1 MPLSMRIFIRTGDRR
16 RLVGERVLED
26 DRVTVGRSPDCTLAL
41 EDPNRYLSRLQ
52 AEFERTG
59 RGYLLRVMS
68 RTLPVIV
75 NGVQYFQGSEVTVH
89 AGDLIAMDAYDL
101 EVVSVALAKAS
112 PAAPRPTTAA
122 PPPRRPAVEVRV
134 QSPLPRPSRTKW
146 VLLGGAVIVVVGL
159 AALFPVLKGML
170 PDPEAQKKAEQ
181 AIARLEGNARS
192 LLKLAEGDRR
202 DVKEATAASAREI
215 ERVEGLVRSTRT
227 SQERLALDALLV
239 EARRMARA
247 SAALEDKVREQI
259 DGPAGLPSAEGNL
272 NAAATAARGGDRVE
286 AIRLLEG
293 TVASLTAL
301 RTKVAEE
308 RKAVQADQDKRR
320 EQLLAAE
327 TRALADAEARARAE
341 AEAKAKA
348 KAKADAEAE
357 ARARA
362 DADKAKPA
370 PKGTTPPPT
379 PPAAPATPPPAPA
392 PVASPPDKPAPA
404 KPAAAAVPVAP
415 AEASACLG
423 KLSGAWAH
431 SAGGTW
437 TFEGGQ
443 GTRVVESTHYGPRA
457 QEITVLALLMCDS
470 DNLTYRIVRQ
480 ALVNT
485 GNPAQAFDKTPAS
498 EPGLAVWEKVYT
510 QRYAVS
516 GAGLRFGSHTFAK
529 R

>member
-1 MPLSMRIFIRTGDRR
+1 MPLSLRIFIRTGDRR

-41 EDPNRYLSRLQ
+41 EDRNRYLSRLQ

-112 PAAPRPTTAA
+112 QAAPRPTPAA

-202 DVKEATAASAREI
+202 DIKEATAASAREI
-215 ERVEGLVRSTRT
+215 ERVEVLVRSTRT
-227 SQERLALDALLV
+227 SQERLALDAVLV

-370 PKGTTPPPT
+370 AKVPT
-379 PPAAPATPPPAPA
+379 PSPAPA
-392 PVASPPDKPAPA
+392 PVVMPPDKPAPA
-404 KPAAAAVPVAP
+404 KPAAAAAPVAP
-415 AEASACLG
+415 PEASACLG

-431 SAGGTW
+431 PAGGTW
-437 TFEGGQ
+437 TFEGSQ
-443 GTRVVESTHYGPRA
+443 ATRVVDSTHYGPRA

-470 DNLTYRIVRQ
+470 DNLTYRIMRQ

-485 GNPAQAFDKTPAS
+485 GNPVQAFDKTPSS
-498 EPGLAVWEKVYT
+498 EPGLAAWEKVYT
-510 QRYAVS
+510 QRYAIS

>member
-1 MPLSMRIFIRTGDRR
+1 MPLSLRIFIRTGDRR

-112 PAAPRPTTAA
+112 PAASRPTPAA

-215 ERVEGLVRSTRT
+215 ERVEALVRSTRT

-348 KAKADAEAE
+348 KSKADAEAE

-362 DADKAKPA
+362 DADKPKPA
-370 PKGTTPPPT
+370 PKGATPPPT

-392 PVASPPDKPAPA
+392 PT

-415 AEASACLG
+415 VEASACLG
-423 KLSGAWAH
+423 KLAGAWAH

-437 TFEGGQ
+437 TFDGGQ
-443 GTRVVESTHYGPRA
+443 ATRVVESTHYGPRA

>member
-1 MPLSMRIFIRTGDRR
+1 MPLSLRIFIRTGDRR

-112 PAAPRPTTAA
+112 PAASRPTPAA

-215 ERVEGLVRSTRT
+215 ERVEALVRSTRT

-348 KAKADAEAE
+348 KSKADAEAE

-370 PKGTTPPPT
+370 PKGATPPPT

-392 PVASPPDKPAPA
+392 PT

-415 AEASACLG
+415 VEASACLG
-423 KLSGAWAH
+423 KLAGAWAH

-437 TFEGGQ
+437 TFDGGQ
-443 GTRVVESTHYGPRA
+443 ATRVVESTHYGPRA
-457 QEITVLALLMCDS
+457 QEITGLALLMCDS

>member
-1 MPLSMRIFIRTGDRR
+1 MPLSLRIFIRTGDRR

-101 EVVSVALAKAS
+101 EVVSVALAKAP
-112 PAAPRPTTAA
+112 PAAPRPTPAA

-215 ERVEGLVRSTRT
+215 ERVEALVRSTRT

-348 KAKADAEAE
+348 KSKADAEAE

-370 PKGTTPPPT
+370 PKGATPPPT

-392 PVASPPDKPAPA
+392 PA
-404 KPAAAAVPVAP
+404 KPAAAAVPVA
-415 AEASACLG
+415 ASACLG

-443 GTRVVESTHYGPRA
+443 ATRVVESTHYGPRA

>member
-1 MPLSMRIFIRTGDRR
+1 MPLSLRIFIRTGDRR

-112 PAAPRPTTAA
+112 PAASRPTPAA

-215 ERVEGLVRSTRT
+215 ERVEALVRSTRT
-227 SQERLALDALLV
+227 S
-239 EARRMARA
+239 
-247 SAALEDKVREQI
+247 
-259 DGPAGLPSAEGNL
+259 
-272 NAAATAARGGDRVE
+272 
-286 AIRLLEG
+286 
-293 TVASLTAL
+293 
-301 RTKVAEE
+301 
-308 RKAVQADQDKRR
+308 
-320 EQLLAAE
+320 
-327 TRALADAEARARAE
+327 
-341 AEAKAKA
+341 
-348 KAKADAEAE
+348 
-357 ARARA
+357 
-362 DADKAKPA
+362 
-370 PKGTTPPPT
+370 
-379 PPAAPATPPPAPA
+379 
-392 PVASPPDKPAPA
+392 
-404 KPAAAAVPVAP
+404 
-415 AEASACLG
+415 
-423 KLSGAWAH
+423 
-431 SAGGTW
+431 
-437 TFEGGQ
+437 
-443 GTRVVESTHYGPRA
+443 
-457 QEITVLALLMCDS
+457 
-470 DNLTYRIVRQ
+470 
-480 ALVNT
+480 
-485 GNPAQAFDKTPAS
+485 
-498 EPGLAVWEKVYT
+498 
-510 QRYAVS
+510 
-516 GAGLRFGSHTFAK
+516 
-529 R
+529 

>member
-1 MPLSMRIFIRTGDRR
+1 MPLSLRIFIRTRDRR

-101 EVVSVALAKAS
+101 EVVSVALAKAP
-112 PAAPRPTTAA
+112 PAAPRPTPAA

-215 ERVEGLVRSTRT
+215 ERVEALVRSTRT

-348 KAKADAEAE
+348 KSKADAEAE

-370 PKGTTPPPT
+370 PKGATPPPT

-392 PVASPPDKPAPA
+392 PA

-415 AEASACLG
+415 VEASACLG

-443 GTRVVESTHYGPRA
+443 ATRVVESTHYGPRA
-457 QEITVLALLMCDS
+457 QEITGLALLMCDS

-510 QRYAVS
+510 QRYAGT

>member
-1 MPLSMRIFIRTGDRR
+1 MPLSLRIFIRTGDRR

-112 PAAPRPTTAA
+112 PAASRPTPAA

-215 ERVEGLVRSTRT
+215 ERVEALVRSTRT

-348 KAKADAEAE
+348 KSKADAEAE

-362 DADKAKPA
+362 DADKPKPA
-370 PKGTTPPPT
+370 PKGATPPPT

-392 PVASPPDKPAPA
+392 PT

-415 AEASACLG
+415 VEASACLG
-423 KLSGAWAH
+423 KLAGAWAH

-443 GTRVVESTHYGPRA
+443 ATRVVESTHYGPRA

>member
-1 MPLSMRIFIRTGDRR
+1 MPLSLRIFIRTGDRR

-112 PAAPRPTTAA
+112 QAAPRPTPAA

-202 DVKEATAASAREI
+202 DIKEATAASAREI
-215 ERVEGLVRSTRT
+215 ERVEVLVRSTRT
-227 SQERLALDALLV
+227 SQERLALDAVLV

-370 PKGTTPPPT
+370 AKVPT
-379 PPAAPATPPPAPA
+379 PSPAPA
-392 PVASPPDKPAPA
+392 PVVMPPDKPAPA
-404 KPAAAAVPVAP
+404 KPAAAAAPVAP
-415 AEASACLG
+415 PEASACLG

-431 SAGGTW
+431 PAGGTW
-437 TFEGGQ
+437 TFEGSQ
-443 GTRVVESTHYGPRA
+443 ATRVVDSTHYGPRA

-470 DNLTYRIVRQ
+470 DNLTYRIMRQ

-485 GNPAQAFDKTPAS
+485 GNPVQAFDKTPSS
-498 EPGLAVWEKVYT
+498 EPGLAAWEKVYT
-510 QRYAVS
+510 QRYAIS

>member
-1 MPLSMRIFIRTGDRR
+1 MPLSLRIFIRAGDRR

-41 EDPNRYLSRLQ
+41 EDPNRYLSRMQ

-75 NGVQYFQGSEVTVH
+75 NGTQYFQGSEVTVH

-112 PAAPRPTTAA
+112 PATQPPTPAA

-134 QSPLPRPSRTKW
+134 QSPPPRPSRTKW
-146 VLLGGAVIVVVGL
+146 VLLGGAVIAVIGL
-159 AALFPVLKGML
+159 IALFPLLKGML
-170 PDPEAQKKAEQ
+170 PDAEAQKKAEQ
-181 AIARLEGNARS
+181 AVARLEGNARS

-202 DVKEATAASAREI
+202 EIKEATAASAREI
-215 ERVEGLVRSTRT
+215 ERVEALVRSTRT
-227 SQERLALDALLV
+227 SQERLALDSLLV

-272 NAAATAARGGDRVE
+272 NAAAAAARGGDRIE

-370 PKGTTPPPT
+370 PKVPT
-379 PPAAPATPPPAPA
+379 TPPPAPA

-404 KPAAAAVPVAP
+404 KPAAAAAPVAP
-415 AEASACLG
+415 PEASACLG

-431 SAGGTW
+431 PAGGTW
-437 TFEGGQ
+437 TFEGSQ
-443 GTRVVESTHYGPRA
+443 ATRVVDSTHYGPRA

-470 DNLTYRIVRQ
+470 DNLTYRIMRQ

-485 GNPAQAFDKTPAS
+485 GNPVQAFDKTPSS
-498 EPGLAVWEKVYT
+498 EPGLAAWEKVYT
-510 QRYAVS
+510 QRYAIS